1 MGRGPLVVLGSLVL
15 MAAAAPWLAHVDPA
29 MVRLERIL
37 EPPGSRAWMGTDA
50 LGRDLLARCL
60 YGARVSLLVA
70 AVATVASLALGT
82 LVGAGAALRGGRTD
96 EVALRVIDF
105 LSGLPFLFLAIALV
119 ALLDDAPWLPWDAG
133 RLGLFLAL
141 MAGLFWMPTAR
152 LVRSETLSLRESAF
166 VAAARAQGTHGPR
179 LLVGHIL
186 PHLLPTITAAAV
198 LTAPRALVF
207 EATLS
212 FLGLGVE
219 PPDVSWGLLAAEG
232 VETLNPVHVPWWLVA
247 GPGALLV
254 ITLLALQAAG
264 TAVQKRAGVSAGTG
278 RETGGYA

>member
-1 MGRGPLVVLGSLVL
+1 MRGPVVVLGTLVL
-15 MAAAAPWLAHVDPA
+15 VAVAAPWLANADPA
-29 MVRLERIL
+29 AVRLDRIL
-37 EPPGSRAWMGTDA
+37 QPPGAGAWMGTDA

-60 YGARVSLLVA
+60 YGARISLLVA
-70 AVATVASLALGT
+70 AVATAASLALGT
-82 LVGAGAALRGGRTD
+82 VVGAGAALKGGRTD

-119 ALLDDAPWLPWDAG
+119 ALLDNASWLPWQMG

-152 LVRSETLSLRESAF
+152 LVRAETLTLRESAF
-166 VAAARAQGTHGPR
+166 VAAARAQGVHGPR

-212 FLGLGVE
+212 FLGLGIE

-232 VETLNPVHVPWWLVA
+232 IETLNPVHVPWWLVT

-264 TAVQKRAGVSAGTG
+264 AAVQERADARTG
-278 RETGGYA
+278 SGIRTGGYA